1 MGPNAANVNEQRT
14 DIVAKRK
21 KKEENKR
28 IAGKTTSKRSK
39 AFRRGNL
46 SYHGSSCEKMKVV
59 LALIL
64 VAASMVTC
72 EDAPS
77 KDEGKDKF
85 ATKKEVEEQKA
96 DLEAKLREEFRKKL
110 NEEIAKVK
118 VANSNLRKAD
128 ADILRAEAELR
139 RADKEEEA
147 ENSALRKQ
155 IAKKQ
160 STRQADVLIETKKLI
175 RAEINSEETKKLING
190 EISTY
195 LDANSVCQIGN
206 QCDGKFTNYRGNW
219 RPFTSSITFRRKFS
233 KKPRAE
239 VALRSV
245 QWSVDLK
252 AYIAA
257 SLNPMLHAFATVG
270 SVTTTGMKIS
280 IKSQYSA
287 HVQYICATW
296 IACV

>member
-1 MGPNAANVNEQRT
+1 
-14 DIVAKRK
+14 
-21 KKEENKR
+21 
-28 IAGKTTSKRSK
+28 
-39 AFRRGNL
+39 
-46 SYHGSSCEKMKVV
+46 MKVV

-96 DLEAKLREEFRKKL
+96 DLEDQKADLAKLREELK
-110 NEEIAKVK
+110 EEIAKVK

-128 ADILRAEAELR
+128 ADVLRAEVELR

-206 QCDGKFTNYRGNW
+206 TCGGKFWNTGPMMREAKVS
-219 RPFTSSITFRRKFS
+219 TVTFPQRFS
-233 KKPRAE
+233 KKPTAE

-245 QWSVDLK
+245 QWNVDLRSK
-252 AYIAA
+252 
-257 SLNPMLHAFATVG
+257 LNPMVSAYAKVS

-280 IKSQYSA
+280 QTFAYNDLR
-287 HVQYICATW
+287 YICATW